1 MFNPGSV
8 TGDEEKCHDHDK
20 KIFTAQLKQSLFN
33 NDHNQETLCL
43 K

>member
-1 MFNPGSV
+1 MFNPGSII
-8 TGDEEKCHDHDK
+8 GDEEKHHDHDK

>member
-8 TGDEEKCHDHDK
+8 TCDEEKYHDHDN
-20 KIFTAQLKQSLFN
+20 IFFTAQLKQSLFN
-33 NDHNQETLCL
+33 NNHNQETLCL